1 MQDIQEKNLVP
12 LCLFCVSCL
21 FTSAGWHV
29 GMSIT
34 QGVSCYI
41 FIPSRTEGTQQSHSP
56 KPASTLHSRKGK
68 LCRTHWSTVTLI
80 TPEGKATF
88 WDKNK
93 IRCLEFDWFPEGWQ
107 GRNVSG
113 PPHRTRTKSKQP
125 YPHQAAYCTYG
136 LFLCAHSTC
145 VESYSSSQYCKDT
158 LLIYSLVWPQ

>member
-1 MQDIQEKNLVP
+1 MSHASLPLQDGMLACQSLKECLAIYLSPLGLKAHNKVTVLNLQAPCIPERANFVGHTDP
-12 LCLFCVSCL
+12 L
-21 FTSAGWHV
+21 
-29 GMSIT
+29 
-34 QGVSCYI
+34 
-41 FIPSRTEGTQQSHSP
+41 
-56 KPASTLHSRKGK
+56 
-68 LCRTHWSTVTLI
+68 VTLI